1 MGNLALLGMVGLLG
15 LISPIILLLFPIA
28 LKRIGSV
35 NFLRIGLFVSA
46 LASIIRFIFPTST
59 LIVLLTVMFTGIG
72 ATLVNML
79 NSYFVLQC
87 IDYGELTLGQ
97 RLEGLSSAFV
107 GIIMAIAGYVQAN
120 PIQTDASLMSIRS
133 LYSLIPAIIAI
144 LIIILLQFFDV
155 EKQLEN
161 LRANESIKKMKF

>member
-1 MGNLALLGMVGLLG
+1 
-15 LISPIILLLFPIA
+15 
-28 LKRIGSV
+28 
-35 NFLRIGLFVSA
+35 
-46 LASIIRFIFPTST
+46 
-59 LIVLLTVMFTGIG
+59 
-72 ATLVNML
+72 ML

-97 RLEGLSSAFV
+97 RLEGLSAAFV